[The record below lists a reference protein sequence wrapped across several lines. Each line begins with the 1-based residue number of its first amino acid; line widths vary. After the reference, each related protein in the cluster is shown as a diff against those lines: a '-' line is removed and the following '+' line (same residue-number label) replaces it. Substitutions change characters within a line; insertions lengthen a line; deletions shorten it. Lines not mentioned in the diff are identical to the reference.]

1 MIAAS
6 AAWHSSGV
14 YGVLMGD
21 APVGILLIV
30 IFDHLMLARGC
41 VKGEWEGS
49 LRVVDRM
56 ALMWGAA
63 VRSETGE
70 LEGPAVITRLP
81 FAVHLTAASW
91 D

>member
-1 MIAAS
+1 
-6 AAWHSSGV
+6 
-14 YGVLMGD
+14 
-21 APVGILLIV
+21 
-30 IFDHLMLARGC
+30 

-49 LRVVDRM
+49 LRVVERM

-63 VRSETGE
+63 ERSDTGE

-91 D
+91 ACGGVMKPAFRLTHARGVIADVRRRNRPNVDC